1 MSLSSFFAGCVVG
14 LALLLPY
21 GVSAQSV
28 QEADW
33 SQGLSS
39 YQRFVVY
46 PHLEKAFRDM
56 EEGDVKSAVAQFSQA
71 HALAKQQPQIALYL
85 ANALEKDQQFNQ
97 ALELLS
103 NLQAQ
108 YPKRQDIQLALTQ
121 VKTKLAQATLE
132 QAQQLAADPKQ
143 LQGFMAKQKPEFTQA
158 YDEHRWI
165 SLLTQSQNGNKSL
178 LRAYRPQFK
187 QNEIFQIEEV
197 IKALI
202 ASGNQ
207 KSITQY
213 IDQISQAISSK
224 PNELDQFSY
233 QLVEQGA
240 ADQAIQL
247 LLNAYPFENTDERVR
262 EALIDRLALA
272 QSKATDKAAL
282 IRFLQNKKPNL
293 STAERERE
301 WLEMLAAA
309 SNQDAKLLTNY
320 SCKYEE
326 NKAIQAELVL
336 NRFESSPGKIAA
348 NQVLRFLPHLEKLQP
363 AQLDQISYQLD
374 KEGLKSQSLKLLLD
388 AYPYQHASPEQRNI
402 LFDRLSNLSASQA
415 KELTQHD
422 IARLSTP
429 LDTVEYR
436 SRQSELLDALKNC
449 VGVERVLEDYSPSY
463 DADDWLRL
471 GNCYQKD
478 PKPGLAQYA
487 YTQAYDRDANVHTA
501 RVLAYQAFETK
512 DYQTSLKMWKILL
525 QSDRYT
531 TADLMAAAYTAVSSD
546 ELKLAAQWLDAYADK
561 GGFQS
566 DQYWWLKTVTEQ
578 KSKPQQALSDI
589 KRAIAL
595 KPKVEYFEMLAALQ
609 TKLGQEPAA
618 IEALEKALALNTENS
633 SVQASLGYAY
643 YRQEKMDKAKIY
655 LDQAHK
661 MRPDDNRLI
670 EQLAYVN
677 QRLGRNDEALVY
689 TERAI
694 DQDDLYTPE
703 EMTPEIEKQRFGLRR
718 MHEDLSR
725 RWSFSADAISG
736 NQLAAV
742 PNAPQPGLNY
752 KSYAQAEVAYRL
764 GNPAI
769 DDGKTLS
776 AYSRIFAGNGPS
788 GSAIPMYAPVLA
800 AGLRWKP
807 FSSQVINFAV
817 EQQVPLD
824 QGQSPSANT
833 LLRVSAS
840 FFNSGKYSDEWHP
853 AAQGWLAQNLYLD
866 AAYYVVNRLSS
877 LTADYR
883 LSYHNKIGES
893 QTLEPYSHIQ
903 WNSLNQQTQAD
914 IRAGFGVRWNI
925 WSNES
930 HYNAYATKISVGL
943 EFQYAIS
950 SYLSD
955 KSTALLTLGGRW

>member
-1 MSLSSFFAGCVVG
+1 L
-14 LALLLPY
+14 
-21 GVSAQSV
+21 
-28 QEADW
+28 
-33 SQGLSS
+33 
-39 YQRFVVY
+39 
-46 PHLEKAFRDM
+46 
-56 EEGDVKSAVAQFSQA
+56 AQF
-71 HALAKQQPQIALYL
+71 
-85 ANALEKDQQFNQ
+85 
-97 ALELLS
+97 
-103 NLQAQ
+103 
-108 YPKRQDIQLALTQ
+108 
-121 VKTKLAQATLE
+121 
-132 QAQQLAADPKQ
+132 
-143 LQGFMAKQKPEFTQA
+143 
-158 YDEHRWI
+158 
-165 SLLTQSQNGNKSL
+165 
-178 LRAYRPQFK
+178 
-187 QNEIFQIEEV
+187 
-197 IKALI
+197 
-202 ASGNQ
+202 
-207 KSITQY
+207 
-213 IDQISQAISSK
+213 
-224 PNELDQFSY
+224 
-233 QLVEQGA
+233 
-240 ADQAIQL
+240 
-247 LLNAYPFENTDERVR
+247 
-262 EALIDRLALA
+262 
-272 QSKATDKAAL
+272 
-282 IRFLQNKKPNL
+282 
-293 STAERERE
+293 
-301 WLEMLAAA
+301 
-309 SNQDAKLLTNY
+309 
-320 SCKYEE
+320 
-326 NKAIQAELVL
+326 
-336 NRFESSPGKIAA
+336 
-348 NQVLRFLPHLEKLQP
+348 
-363 AQLDQISYQLD
+363 
-374 KEGLKSQSLKLLLD
+374 
-388 AYPYQHASPEQRNI
+388 
-402 LFDRLSNLSASQA
+402 
-415 KELTQHD
+415 
-422 IARLSTP
+422 
-429 LDTVEYR
+429 
-436 SRQSELLDALKNC
+436 
-449 VGVERVLEDYSPSY
+449 
-463 DADDWLRL
+463 
-471 GNCYQKD
+471 
-478 PKPGLAQYA
+478 A
-487 YTQAYDRDANVHTA
+487 YTQAYDRDSSVHTA
-501 RVLAYQAFETK
+501 RVLAYQTFETK
-512 DYQTSLKMWKILL
+512 DYSTSLKMWKRVL

-531 TADLMAAAYTAVSSD
+531 SADQMAAAYTAVSSD

-566 DQYWWLKTVTEQ
+566 DEYWWLKTVTEQ
-578 KSKPQQALSDI
+578 KNKPQQALIDI

-609 TKLGQEPAA
+609 TKLGKEPEA
-618 IEALEKALALNTENS
+618 IEALQKALALNTENS

-643 YRQEKMDKAKIY
+643 YHQKKMVEAKTY
-655 LDQAHK
+655 LDQALK
-661 MRPDDNRLI
+661 MRPNDNRLV
-670 EQLAYVN
+670 EQLAFVN
-677 QRLGRNDEALVY
+677 QRLGRNEEALVY

-694 DQDDLYTPE
+694 DQDDLYTRQE
-703 EMTPEIEKQRFGLRR
+703 ITPEIENQRFGLRR

-788 GSAIPMYAPVLA
+788 GSSIPMYAPVLA

-833 LLRVSAS
+833 LLRASAS

-883 LSYHNKIGES
+883 LSYHNKVGES

-903 WNSLNQQTQAD
+903 WNSLNQQPQAD